1 MKAAARSAAP
11 LAASLWGRGA
21 GAGAGTGAGAG
32 AGAGASEGTGAGAGV
47 GVGAGAVA
55 VAAAVAGFLLAGVLL
70 PPTRRTSRHL
80 PVLSL
85 LLTTHYGFLVLTYCR
100 RLPVLS
106 FRLWRRLVPCSVTVY
121 CSPRMATW

>member
-11 LAASLWGRGA
+11 LAAPFRGRGA

-32 AGAGASEGTGAGAGV
+32 AGAGAGV

-55 VAAAVAGFLLAGVLL
+55 VAAAVAGFLL

-85 LLTTHYGFLVLTYCR
+85 LLTTHHGF
-100 RLPVLS
+100 
-106 FRLWRRLVPCSVTVY
+106 
-121 CSPRMATW
+121 